1 MKNEEWGCA
10 YEGKLMK
17 HGLQKLKQ
25 VLRKLIKLKHVFD
38 RKNGEMF
45 GGIIFYQ
52 YLCGVNYKRK
62 VMTMNTV
69 TINTDTYKAAEAY
82 AKSRNVSID
91 ALVERLLESVVS
103 KSNKK
108 EKRKYYI
115 SPKIESLRV
124 GFKCPGGSS
133 FDYKSELRDILTDRY
148 L

>member
-1 MKNEEWGCA
+1 MKKNILIALAAGVALAACTKNEVRPVSTDQEITF
-10 YEGKLMK
+10 K
-17 HGLQKLKQ
+17 
-25 VLRKLIKLKHVFD
+25 
-38 RKNGEMF
+38 
-45 GGIIFYQ
+45 
-52 YLCGVNYKRK
+52 
-62 VMTMNTV
+62 
-69 TINTDTYKAAEAY
+69 TISTKAAEAY

>member
-1 MKNEEWGCA
+1 
-10 YEGKLMK
+10 
-17 HGLQKLKQ
+17 
-25 VLRKLIKLKHVFD
+25 
-38 RKNGEMF
+38 
-45 GGIIFYQ
+45 
-52 YLCGVNYKRK
+52 
-62 VMTMNTV
+62 MTMNTV
-69 TINTDTYKAAEAY
+69 TINRDTYKAAEAY